1 MKNRIVELITG
12 VLTVIV
18 SWLSLSYIFFPI
30 KLTAPFWEYFVA
42 TISHMIP
49 LKLFITIVFV
59 LVAIMITDKVLRKYK
74 L

>member
-1 MKNRIVELITG
+1 MKNRIVELVIG
-12 VLTVIV
+12 ILTVIV

-30 KLTAPFWEYFVA
+30 KLSAPFWEYFVT